1 MTASAPTPPSSPSD
15 NSESLADLRVQIDS
29 LDQRLLSLLNERAH
43 VAELVGEVKK
53 REGTPFFRP
62 DRVAQVID
70 KMQKS
75 NGGPLKDLHVAAI
88 WREIMSACL
97 ALESPQR
104 VAVLGPE
111 GTFCEQAAID
121 YFGGAADLIYCASFD
136 EVFHATAAGSA
147 QYGVVGVENSTE
159 GVVTRSL
166 DLFLHSP
173 THVVGEVSLLVRHH
187 LLRSSNSLEGVE
199 AVLAHPQALA
209 QCQTWLSKHLPNAE
223 RRAVS
228 SNAEG
233 ARLAS
238 TNPAWAALAGERA
251 ATRFGLHIVAHA
263 IQDDSYNRTRF
274 SVICLP
280 QTLAM
285 PPASGRDC
293 TSLIVSVPNR
303 PGAVHDL
310 LVPLKAN
317 NVSMTRFE
325 SRPARTGQWE
335 YYFYIDLDGHPSQP
349 NVAAALAELRGLC
362 AFYKV
367 LGAYPVKS

>member
-1 MTASAPTPPSSPSD
+1 MTSPADSPTSIDSPA
-15 NSESLADLRVQIDS
+15 SLADLRVQIDA
-29 LDQRLLSLLNERAH
+29 LDDQLLQLLNARAR
-43 VAELVGEVKK
+43 VAEQVGEVKK

-62 DRVAQVID
+62 DRVAQVIE
-70 KMQKS
+70 KVRR
-75 NGGPLKDLHVAAI
+75 NNAGPLKSAHVAAI

-111 GTFCEQAAID
+111 GTFCEQAAIE
-121 YFGGAADLIYCASFD
+121 YFGGAADLVYCASFD
-136 EVFHATAAGSA
+136 EVFHATASGSA
-147 QYGVVGVENSTE
+147 QYGVVGVENSNE

-166 DLFLHSP
+166 DMFLQSP
-173 THVVGEVSLLVRHH
+173 THVVGEVSLLVRHN
-187 LLRSSNSLEGVE
+187 LLRQTNSLDGIE

-209 QCQTWLSKHLPNAE
+209 QCQGWLAKHLPKAE

-233 ARLAS
+233 ARLAA
-238 TNPAWAALAGERA
+238 TNPAWAGLASERA
-251 ATRFGLHIVAHA
+251 ATEYGLHIVAHA
-263 IQDDSYNRTRF
+263 IQDDAYNRTRF
-274 SVICLP
+274 AVITLP
-280 QTLAM
+280 TTLAM

-293 TSLIVSVPNR
+293 TSLVVSVPNR

-310 LVPLKAN
+310 LVPLKTH

-325 SRPARTGQWE
+325 SRPARTGQWD

-349 NVAAALAELRGLC
+349 HVAAALAELRALC

-367 LGAYPVKS
+367 IGAYPVKA